1 MHFEDHN
8 ATFCIE
14 NLKIYENFMSDGKF
28 PMYFF
33 NKI

>member
-1 MHFEDHN
+1 MHFQDHN
-8 ATFCIE
+8 ATFCME
-14 NLKIYENFMSDGKF
+14 NLKIYENFMSDGKC